1 MLNIKTSQIIL
12 TSSFEAIVLFKKINL
27 ILSSSNFSIRVK
39 IELQSV
45 QYDRDQM
52 SHCLDTILNYASYH
66 GRNLRVKFILLQN

>member
-1 MLNIKTSQIIL
+1 MLNKKTFQIIL

-45 QYDRDQM
+45 QYDRDPL
-52 SHCLDTILNYASYH
+52 SDCLDTILNYASYH